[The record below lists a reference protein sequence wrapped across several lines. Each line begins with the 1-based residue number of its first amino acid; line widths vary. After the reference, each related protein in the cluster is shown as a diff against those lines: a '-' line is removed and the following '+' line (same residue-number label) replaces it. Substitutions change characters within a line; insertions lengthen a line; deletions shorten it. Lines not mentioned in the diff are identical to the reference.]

1 MTSLATTLAA
11 PDAATLKAKERERR
25 AAWPQPFALRIHR
38 AVSWLGRAE
47 REPDD
52 RDAAF
57 ILLWIALNAAY
68 ADLDAESLDERGRF
82 AQFAAD
88 LVRLDGAGRI
98 YDALWRRF
106 SQEVRLV
113 FDNRYVFRPFWDHH
127 NSGGTLARDW
137 P

>member
-57 ILLWIALNAAY
+57 IRAQVSDCAKVLGWLTPIFIDIMMDHPTHDW
-68 ADLDAESLDERGRF
+68 GRPSYP
-82 AQFAAD
+82 
-88 LVRLDGAGRI
+88 VV
-98 YDALWRRF
+98 
-106 SQEVRLV
+106 E
-113 FDNRYVFRPFWDHH
+113 
-127 NSGGTLARDW
+127 
-137 P
+137 